1 MEQRQFEEERRK
13 AAEAQRKAEAERLAR
28 ELAAKARASAMNEY
42 SERIRQ
48 RIRSHIILPPNLQG
62 NPEAFFTVI
71 QLPTG
76 EILSMKLTKSSGN
89 PAFDTAVERAI
100 IKSSPLPLPRNTQD
114 FRRELN
120 LSYRPKD

>member
-1 MEQRQFEEERRK
+1 
-13 AAEAQRKAEAERLAR
+13 
-28 ELAAKARASAMNEY
+28 MNEY